1 MHPIIRQIQTR
12 RSIRSYRPDPIA
24 PGLLEDL
31 LQAAMYA
38 PSARNQQP
46 WHFIVV
52 NQREAL
58 DALAEANPY
67 AKMLYQAPV
76 AILVCAEPKR
86 CTSPQYWQQDCAAA
100 TENILLAAHGV
111 GLGTCWCGLY
121 PAEERCDAC
130 REILN
135 IPADIIPLS
144 LIALGYPAEEKDLP
158 ERFQPERIHYNC
170 W

>member
-1 MHPIIRQIQTR
+1 MHPTIRQIQTR

-46 WHFIVV
+46 WHFIIV
-52 NQREAL
+52 NQREEL
-58 DALAEANPY
+58 NALAEANPY
-67 AKMLYQAPV
+67 AKMLHQAPV
-76 AILVCAEPKR
+76 AILVCAAPEL

-121 PAEERCDAC
+121 PTEDRCAAC
-130 REILN
+130 REILH
-135 IPADIIPLS
+135 IPADIIPFS

-158 ERFQPERIHYNC
+158 ERFQAERIHYNC